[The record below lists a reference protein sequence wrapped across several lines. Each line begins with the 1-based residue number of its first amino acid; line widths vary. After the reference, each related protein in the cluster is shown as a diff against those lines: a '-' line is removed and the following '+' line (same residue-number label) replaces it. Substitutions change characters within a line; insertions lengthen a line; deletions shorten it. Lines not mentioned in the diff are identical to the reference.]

1 MSPRAPS
8 GKVNVAIAAAILL
21 IRLSKWFSEKDR
33 DAIWIG
39 IIKSVLANA
48 YRLQPTLDFFR
59 RMLPSV
65 LWIIPIE
72 IDHIVRFKIECII
85 PITFDEVIVDQPL
98 NVVSA
103 RGNAEDLDG
112 LLQRDGRVQLRQLA
126 SHLSK
131 ASARLQTSFR

>member
-1 MSPRAPS
+1 MSPSQPT
-8 GKVNVAIAAAILL
+8 LL

-59 RMLPSV
+59 RMLPSI
-65 LWIIPIE
+65 LRIIPIE

-85 PITFDEVIVDQPL
+85 PITFDEVVVDQPL
-98 NVVSA
+98 NVVRS
-103 RGNAEDLDG
+103 EEHTSE
-112 LLQRDGRVQLRQLA
+112 LQSL
-126 SHLSK
+126 
-131 ASARLQTSFR
+131 